1 MDRFC
6 EDIYNCERYIS
17 MNGSRYRVL
26 IFCADLFDAKNLK
39 FSSERIRRCAKV
51 YICYARL
58 IILLC
63 KLFYL
68 KES

>member
-39 FSSERIRRCAKV
+39 FSSERIRCAKV